1 MNYEKKVNSKLHIF
15 FDWLYKLL
23 IMNVLTFF
31 FSILI
36 VTFLPAI
43 TAMNATIKYDMNDTR
58 IFRCYFS
65 NFKRYFWKS
74 FKIELLFLVV
84 GLIVFYA
91 FYFYSYG
98 IFNQEDTPY
107 YNVFKIIFQVGVA
120 VILLLGIIIVLMCL
134 HLPLLIITFES
145 LTVMETIKTAFY
157 IVFRYFL
164 TTLILLAMFILKII
178 GTIAAPIWLLV
189 GISLPTLLGIKLTY
203 PVYYKF
209 ENIDLE
215 KIMHQVEEDLDE

>member
-1 MNYEKKVNSKLHIF
+1 MNYEKKMNSKVYIF

-23 IMNVLTFF
+23 IMNVFTLIFMC
-31 FSILI
+31 LI

-43 TAMNATIKYDMNDTR
+43 TAMNATIKYDINDTG
-58 IFRCYFS
+58 IFKNYFS
-65 NFKRYFWKS
+65 NFKRYFLKS
-74 FKIELLFLVV
+74 FLIELLFLVV
-84 GLIVFYA
+84 IGIVGYA

-98 IFNQEDTPY
+98 IFDMDSYKT
-107 YNVFKIIFQVGVA
+107 FKIIFQVGIV
-120 VILLLGIIIVLMCL
+120 VMLLLGIIVLMMSM
-134 HLPLLIITFES
+134 HLPLLIITFEE
-145 LTVMETIKTAFY
+145 LTVIETIKTAFY

-164 TTLILLAMFILKII
+164 TTLILLAMFVIKVV

-209 ENIDLE
+209 EKIDLE

>member
-1 MNYEKKVNSKLHIF
+1 
-15 FDWLYKLL
+15 
-23 IMNVLTFF
+23 
-31 FSILI
+31 
-36 VTFLPAI
+36 
-43 TAMNATIKYDMNDTR
+43 
-58 IFRCYFS
+58 
-65 NFKRYFWKS
+65 
-74 FKIELLFLVV
+74 
-84 GLIVFYA
+84 
-91 FYFYSYG
+91 
-98 IFNQEDTPY
+98 
-107 YNVFKIIFQVGVA
+107 
-120 VILLLGIIIVLMCL
+120 MCL

-164 TTLILLAMFILKII
+164 TTLILLAMFVLKLV

-215 KIMHQVEEDLDE
+215 KIMHQVEEELDE

>member
-1 MNYEKKVNSKLHIF
+1 M
-15 FDWLYKLL
+15 
-23 IMNVLTFF
+23 
-31 FSILI
+31 
-36 VTFLPAI
+36 
-43 TAMNATIKYDMNDTR
+43 
-58 IFRCYFS
+58 
-65 NFKRYFWKS
+65 
-74 FKIELLFLVV
+74 

-98 IFNQEDTPY
+98 IFTQEDTPY

-120 VILLLGIIIVLMCL
+120 VILLLGIIVVLMCL

-145 LTVMETIKTAFY
+145 LTVMETVKTAFY